1 MTPVRNVKVISPFT
15 IWCLF
20 GISIGAALFLI
31 PRDDELFDR
40 LLAGGKED
48 RAMAIAANSG
58 SEEAERKRREWEQ
71 QKLAGSAPAVA
82 ANPDADLEGRLPSDA
97 LRFVLSKL
105 DSNPSNRAA
114 LARVERVIWS
124 CEGNRDDFEQLA
136 ARATELSPEVN
147 EKFLGIVARKALGSS
162 NPGFAAEVYTLMSK
176 HVPSPSDETVNSM
189 VLAYRY
195 SAQPIRAV
203 EIVESKLPED
213 GSVLALSEEMRR
225 TLETLY
231 FESSQP
237 GRAYEVLRE
246 EIQSSKDSQK
256 VASLMPRA
264 VQAASYSGHE
274 DELMPLF
281 EQFLSG
287 MPEAK
292 LALPELVAAGR
303 ETERATEG
311 NGEERPF
318 VKFAKKYAQLSEWTG
333 RYDAAFDH
341 YCKAAALGD
350 EAALQRCLDTYQGLF
365 RHDDMAKLM
374 AALAPFEGEKSSE
387 RTLKLAGLL
396 GWAGR
401 YEESGEAFGKY
412 INQNPDDIDALVSMA
427 ALRAESGDLE
437 AALETYRTAVSK
449 RPEDVKL
456 RMLTAEMHI
465 SLGQHEQAFALL
477 RSIPE
482 SKHTDST
489 LEHFLLLAEALGD
502 PKELNRGQRMLFKR
516 QEVPQVDHYLDL
528 AESYV
533 QMRDTESELRVLRGG
548 MAAKPKSQKIAMA
561 LADSLYR
568 EGDFAGAARL
578 LVRPDLRSNG
588 SAVAL
593 FIEICG
599 GTDNFAYAARY
610 LPPGVENRFQ
620 FSPSV
625 RIELGQIYEESG
637 DLSSAQQ
644 LYASVPEGREAWGLL
659 ASAKYKQGDLGRA
672 EEYQLKFL
680 RAAVAADA
688 DDWMFMGDIYKGLG
702 KIRQADEAYR
712 RSLSMM
718 KSSL

>member
-1 MTPVRNVKVISPFT
+1 MTPARKVKVISPLT

-31 PRDDELFDR
+31 PRDDQLFDR

-48 RAMAIAANSG
+48 RAMAIAASSG

-71 QKLAGSAPAVA
+71 QKLAGSAPAFA
-82 ANPDADLEGRLPSDA
+82 ADPDSDLEGRLPSEA

-105 DSNPSNRAA
+105 DGNPSNRAA
-114 LARVERVIWS
+114 LARVERVLWS
-124 CEGNRDDFEQLA
+124 CEGNRDDFEQIA

-147 EKFLGIVARKALGSS
+147 EKFLGIVARKALGNSK
-162 NPGFAAEVYTLMSK
+162 PAFAAEIYTLMAK
-176 HVPSPSDETVNSM
+176 HVPDPSDETIKSM

-203 EIVESKLPED
+203 EVVESQLPKD
-213 GSVLALSEEMRR
+213 GSVLDLPEDLRR

-237 GRAYEVLRE
+237 GRAYQILRE
-246 EIQSSKDSQK
+246 EIQSSKDTQQ
-256 VASLMPRA
+256 VATLMPRA

-274 DELMPLF
+274 GEMMPLF

-292 LALPELVAAGR
+292 LDLQELVAAGR
-303 ETERATEG
+303 ETEGDA
-311 NGEERPF
+311 EERPF
-318 VKFAKKYAQLSEWTG
+318 VEFAKKYAQLSEWTG

-350 EAALQRCLDTYQGLF
+350 EAALQRCLDTYEGLF
-365 RHDDMAKLM
+365 RHDGMAKLM
-374 AALAPFEGEKSSE
+374 AALAPFEGEKGSE

-401 YEESGEAFGKY
+401 YEESEKAFSKY
-412 INQNPDDIDALVSMA
+412 INENPDDIEALVSMA

-465 SLGQHEQAFALL
+465 SLGQHEKAFALF

-482 SKHTDST
+482 NKHTDSS

-502 PKELNRGQRMLFKR
+502 PKELNRGHRMLFKR

-533 QMRDTESELRVLRGG
+533 QMGDTESELRVLRGG
-548 MAAKPKSQKIAMA
+548 MAAKSKSQKIAMA

-578 LVRPDLRSNG
+578 LVRPDLRNNG